1 MDLKVEKYINCGAGL
16 FVPEKNMDAFLER
29 HDKIVREAIAQ
40 DLKEKCGSCGTELI
54 LKVFW
59 SKEGHQQKIECPK
72 CGMAV
77 WRNPIKREEW

>member
-1 MDLKVEKYINCGAGL
+1 MFTKDSKVDEEDLVLIES
-16 FVPEKNMDAFLER
+16 
-29 HDKIVREAIAQ
+29 Q
-40 DLKEKCGSCGTELI
+40 DLQEKCGSCGTELV

-77 WRNPIKREEW
+77 WRNPIKREEWE